1 MSKEEKLNKCIQLL
15 QTQSTY
21 STKIIAELLELDLLH
36 NDGKIV
42 DGLEHDVWVLDNVI
56 NKGE

>member
-1 MSKEEKLNKCIQLL
+1 MSKEEKLNKCIKLL
-15 QTQSTY
+15 QTEGKY
-21 STKIIAELLELDLLH
+21 STEILTELLQLDLLH

-42 DGLEHDVWVLDNVI
+42 EGLEHDVWVLDNVI